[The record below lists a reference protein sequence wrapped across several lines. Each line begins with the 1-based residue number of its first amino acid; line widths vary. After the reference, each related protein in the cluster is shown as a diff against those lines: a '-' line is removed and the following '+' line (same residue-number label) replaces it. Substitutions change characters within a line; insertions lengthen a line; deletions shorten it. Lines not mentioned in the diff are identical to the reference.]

1 MKKILIG
8 FVIALCL
15 FLVFTPYG
23 VKILN
28 IWGFSMQKAED
39 ISSYKVLK
47 EVENTCRVMISSYKS
62 DKLVYDQFKD
72 STDSEKTSWAEQAK
86 MRANKTAISYN
97 EYILKNNFVWK
108 DAVPNDIAMTLEI
121 IN

>member
-8 FVIALCL
+8 FVIAICL

-23 VKILN
+23 VRILN
-28 IWGFSMQKAED
+28 TWGFSMQKAED

-47 EVENTCRVMISSYKS
+47 EVEDTCRSMISSYKA
-62 DKLVYDQFKD
+62 DETVYKQFKD
-72 STDSEKTSWAEQAK
+72 SNDSEKISWAEQAK
-86 MRANKTAISYN
+86 MRANRTAISYN

-108 DAVPNDIAMTLEI
+108 DAVPADIYLELKI
-121 IN
+121 IE

>member
-1 MKKILIG
+1 MKETFIG

-62 DKLVYDQFKD
+62 DKLVYEQFKD

-108 DAVPNDIAMTLEI
+108 DAVPADIYLELKI
-121 IN
+121 IE